1 MNIKTI
7 VSNFINKYKTTVFC
21 VFVLGLLITFR
32 DEYFHFKIFD
42 IFNTKWEF
50 LWLVSEISL
59 STYLVCKIYGL
70 YTEYHSKIVLEN
82 TKNPLSK
89 VKISV
94 PISKILLYFAFV
106 SIIILLHIYY
116 RIFIFEKN
124 TYNIFDYK
132 FTFTM
137 PIMTFMVM
145 LINIKQKSMSLKEY
159 LLKIFLNTII
169 LFVFYIIVIAG
180 ITILFFVYK
189 ALFNSVD
196 WEIYMK
202 IATFVST
209 LIFYIGLLIAFENVI
224 GEFVTFS
231 KILIKYVMFIMVLI
245 GFAFFYIY
253 LVQIIITK
261 EIPSNQVFVVCM
273 LLFSIGLLVA
283 LMSSIF
289 TDDTIYF
296 KIIKYL
302 PLFFTPAL
310 IMQIISISLRI
321 GQYGLTT
328 DRYLGICVI
337 IFEISYIIVYFLKNN
352 KLHIL
357 LLELM
362 MLFFIIVYAP
372 YLNIIKFPKI
382 YNEIMKIDERQG
394 LEAKEKIVETNLWY
408 AYDDVEYFDV
418 SDYNKVYNEVYI
430 NLRYNEKS
438 KTYNLETNNGSN
450 IENVDFSSI
459 KFSTA
464 RGKILTETIDLSE
477 YLSKI
482 EESIIENDYTTDDDI
497 ILKNIDNEIIV
508 DNIKF
513 IVKYLSIRYIKD
525 IGFKRI
531 NIRGPLCVK

>member
-32 DEYFHFKIFD
+32 DDYFHFKIFN

-59 STYLVCKIYGL
+59 STYLVCKIYEL
-70 YTEYHSKIVLEN
+70 YTEYHSKITLEN
-82 TKNPLSK
+82 TKNPLSQIK
-89 VKISV
+89 VSA
-94 PISKILLYFAFV
+94 PISKILLYFVFV

-169 LFVFYIIVIAG
+169 LFVFYIIVMAG
-180 ITILFFVYK
+180 ITILFFIYE

-261 EIPSNQVFVVCM
+261 KIPSNQVFVVCM

-283 LMSSIF
+283 LMSSNF

-302 PLFFTPAL
+302 PLFFMPAL
-310 IMQIISISLRI
+310 IMQIISLSLRI

-352 KLHIL
+352 RLPIL
-357 LLELM
+357 LLELIT
-362 MLFFIIVYAP
+362 LFFIIVYAP

-382 YNEIMKIDERQG
+382 YNEIMKIDERQKAEEFEKTV
-394 LEAKEKIVETNLWY
+394 EANIWNDYNVES
-408 AYDDVEYFDV
+408 FDV
-418 SDYNKVYNEVYI
+418 SGYNKVYAEVYI
-430 NLRYNEKS
+430 NSRLDEES
-438 KTYNLETNNGSN
+438 GTYNTKKFDGADIKNN
-450 IENVDFSSI
+450 DFTSVEI
-459 KFSTA
+459 STA
-464 RGKILTETIDLSE
+464 QGTVLTKTIDLSE

-482 EESIIENDYTTDDDI
+482 EERIIENDYTSDVDI

-508 DNIKF
+508 DNMKF
-513 IVKYLSIRYIKD
+513 IVKYLSIQYEKGV
-525 IGFKRI
+525 GFKHI
-531 NIRGPLCVK
+531 ILRGPLCVK

>member
-32 DEYFHFKIFD
+32 DDYFHFKIFV

-59 STYLVCKIYGL
+59 STYLVCKIYEL

-89 VKISV
+89 VKVSA
-94 PISKILLYFAFV
+94 PISKILLYFVFV

-180 ITILFFVYK
+180 ITILFFIYE

-261 EIPSNQVFVVCM
+261 EIPSNQVFVVCT

-283 LMSSIF
+283 LMSLNF
-289 TDDTIYF
+289 NDETIYF

-302 PLFFTPAL
+302 PLFFMPAL

-337 IFEISYIIVYFLKNN
+337 IFEISYIIVYFLKNS

-357 LLELM
+357 LLELIT
-362 MLFFIIVYAP
+362 LFFIIVYAP

-382 YNEIMKIDERQG
+382 YNEIMKIDEMQKAEEFEKTV
-394 LEAKEKIVETNLWY
+394 EANIWNNYNVES
-408 AYDDVEYFDV
+408 FDV
-418 SDYNKVYNEVYI
+418 SGYNKVYAEVYI
-430 NLRYNEKS
+430 NSRLDEES
-438 KTYNLETNNGSN
+438 GTYNTKKFGGAD
-450 IENVDFSSI
+450 IKNVDFTSVEI
-459 KFSTA
+459 STA
-464 RGKILTETIDLSE
+464 QGTVLTETIDLSE

-482 EESIIENDYTTDDDI
+482 EKNIIDNDYTSDVDI
-497 ILKNIDNEIIV
+497 ILKNIDNEIIA
-508 DNIKF
+508 DNMKF
-513 IVKYLSIRYIKD
+513 IVKYLSIQYEKGV
-525 IGFKRI
+525 GFKHI
-531 NIRGPLCVK
+531 SLRGSLCVK